1 VVENDAFSPQ
11 ADRLDETDI
20 YILDALRR
28 DGREAFSQ
36 IAEQLGVSP
45 GMIRQRYNRL
55 VEMGFLKVVAITN
68 PLQRGFK
75 TMAMVGIRTEG
86 RRMLEIAAQ
95 VAALPEVVYLIVV
108 SGQYDLMAEVFCRDP
123 EELLKFLTDKLYAI
137 DGVREVESF
146 LHLKIIKEVYF

>member
-1 VVENDAFSPQ
+1 MENNIAPTAGALDHT
-11 ADRLDETDI
+11 DR
-20 YILDALRR
+20 YIIDALRR

-36 IAEQLGVSP
+36 IADQLGVSP

-55 VEMGFLKVVAITN
+55 VEMGLLKVVAITN

-75 TMAMVGIRTEG
+75 TMAMIGIRTDG
-86 RRMLEIAAQ
+86 RRMLE
-95 VAALPEVVYLIVV
+95 VAEAVAGLPEVVYLIVV
-108 SGQYDLMAEVFCRDP
+108 SGQYDLMTEVFCRDP
-123 EELLKFLTDKLYAI
+123 EELLRFITEKLYAI

>member
-1 VVENDAFSPQ
+1 MESEFDTHQPAS
-11 ADRLDETDI
+11 LDDTDL
-20 YILDALRR
+20 YIIEALRK

-36 IAEQLGVSP
+36 IAEHLKVSP

-75 TMAMVGIRTEG
+75 TMAMVGIRTDG
-86 RRMLEIAAQ
+86 RRMLEIAEQ
-95 VAALPEVVYLIVV
+95 VAALPEVVYLIIV
-108 SGQYDLMAEVFCRDP
+108 SGQFDLMAEVFCRDP
-123 EELLKFLTDKLYAI
+123 EELLNFITGKLYAI
-137 DGVREVESF
+137 DGVREAESF